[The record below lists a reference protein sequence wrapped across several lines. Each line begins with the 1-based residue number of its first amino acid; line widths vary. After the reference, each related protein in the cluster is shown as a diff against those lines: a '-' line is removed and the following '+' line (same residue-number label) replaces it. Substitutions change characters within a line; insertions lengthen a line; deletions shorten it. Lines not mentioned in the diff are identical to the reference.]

1 MRRLSF
7 TSFAG
12 ILVILVYLGLSFAS
26 YLHYPGKFN
35 PRDNWLSDLG
45 NAALNPSGALLYRIG
60 SILTG
65 LLIADLFIG
74 LSAAWQGWAGR
85 AAIFF
90 RIAQVF
96 GVVAAFALVMTGV
109 FSEGQHASH
118 SLWSGALFISFGM
131 AVFFTGWAFLYFPGI
146 SRRFSYFAFA
156 LTAVDFVMGMFS
168 KIHFLE
174 WLMVAMML
182 IYVATLSW
190 RMARIASRR

>member
-1 MRRLSF
+1 MRRLSL

-12 ILVILVYLGLSFAS
+12 VLVILVYLGLSFAS
-26 YLHYPGKFN
+26 YLHYPGIFN

-45 NAALNPSGALLYRIG
+45 NSALNPSGAVLYRVG

-74 LSAAWQGWAGR
+74 LSAAWRGRAGR
-85 AAIFF
+85 GTIFF

-96 GVVAAFALVMTGV
+96 GVAAAFALVSTGV

-118 SLWSGALFISFGM
+118 SLWSAVMFICFGM
-131 AVFFTGWAFLYFPGI
+131 AVFFSGWAFLYLPGI

-156 LTAVDFVMGMFS
+156 LTVVDWVMGMLN
-168 KIHFLE
+168 KTHFLE
-174 WLMVAMML
+174 WVMVAMML
-182 IYVATLSW
+182 IYVGALSW
-190 RMARIASRR
+190 RMASVASRR